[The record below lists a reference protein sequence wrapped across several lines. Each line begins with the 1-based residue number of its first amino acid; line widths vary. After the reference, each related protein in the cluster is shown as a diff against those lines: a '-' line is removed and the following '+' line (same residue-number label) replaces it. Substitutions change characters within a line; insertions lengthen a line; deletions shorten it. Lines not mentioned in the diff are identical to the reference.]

1 MEQKQ
6 FQAESKR
13 MLDLMIHSIY
23 THKEIFLR
31 ELISNASDAIDKLY
45 FRSLTDDKVGI
56 AKNDFCIQLLPDKET
71 RTLTIIDNGI
81 GMTDKE
87 LEQNLGVI
95 AHSGSRAFKTEN
107 ALDENTDIIG
117 QFGVGFYSA
126 FMVAKRVTVRTK
138 AYGSDTAYIWQ
149 SEGVD
154 GYTIDTCEKDSV
166 GTEIILELLDD
177 TDDEKYSDYLE
188 EYRLRSLVKKY
199 SDYIRF
205 PIRMETTHE
214 QLKEGTEDEYEETT
228 ELETL
233 NSQTPM
239 WKKNKNELS
248 DADYEKFYR
257 DKFYD
262 YTAPLMHIHSRSE
275 GAVTYNSL
283 LYIPSKAP
291 YDYYTKEY
299 EKGLQLYASGV
310 MIMDKCADL
319 LPDHFSFVRGLID
332 SEDLS
337 LNISREML
345 QHDRQLKLISKSVE
359 KSIKNELS
367 KMLKTDRKKYE
378 QFWDAFGIQ
387 IKFGVYNG
395 FGANKEML
403 QDLLLFRSSAGENDD
418 SFTTLAE
425 YVSRMR
431 EDQKFIYYAAGANIT
446 RCKSL
451 PTTELVLDKGMEVLY
466 LTENV
471 DEFALKMLGK
481 YADKEFKNVSAG
493 DLGLESEEDK
503 SALEAKNE
511 ESKDLFEAM
520 QKALNGKVKSVRLS
534 GRLKTHPV
542 CLTSEGNLSLE
553 MEKVLN
559 TMPNGE
565 KVQAERVLELNP
577 DHPIFATMQRLL
589 NEDQDKLAKY
599 SELLY
604 HQAMLIEGMPLED
617 PVALSTLIC
626 DLMV

>member
-154 GYTIDTCEKDSV
+154 GYTIDICEKDSV

-214 QLKEGTEDEYEETT
+214 QLKEGTEDEYE
-228 ELETL
+228 
-233 NSQTPM
+233 
-239 WKKNKNELS
+239 
-248 DADYEKFYR
+248 Y
-257 DKFYD
+257 
-262 YTAPLMHIHSRSE
+262 
-275 GAVTYNSL
+275 
-283 LYIPSKAP
+283 
-291 YDYYTKEY
+291 
-299 EKGLQLYASGV
+299 
-310 MIMDKCADL
+310 
-319 LPDHFSFVRGLID
+319 
-332 SEDLS
+332 
-337 LNISREML
+337 
-345 QHDRQLKLISKSVE
+345 
-359 KSIKNELS
+359 
-367 KMLKTDRKKYE
+367 
-378 QFWDAFGIQ
+378 
-387 IKFGVYNG
+387 
-395 FGANKEML
+395 
-403 QDLLLFRSSAGENDD
+403 
-418 SFTTLAE
+418 
-425 YVSRMR
+425 
-431 EDQKFIYYAAGANIT
+431 
-446 RCKSL
+446 
-451 PTTELVLDKGMEVLY
+451 
-466 LTENV
+466 
-471 DEFALKMLGK
+471 
-481 YADKEFKNVSAG
+481 
-493 DLGLESEEDK
+493 
-503 SALEAKNE
+503 
-511 ESKDLFEAM
+511 
-520 QKALNGKVKSVRLS
+520 
-534 GRLKTHPV
+534 
-542 CLTSEGNLSLE
+542 
-553 MEKVLN
+553 
-559 TMPNGE
+559 
-565 KVQAERVLELNP
+565 
-577 DHPIFATMQRLL
+577 
-589 NEDQDKLAKY
+589 
-599 SELLY
+599 
-604 HQAMLIEGMPLED
+604 
-617 PVALSTLIC
+617 
-626 DLMV
+626 